1 MIRKMMMACLKN
13 ATPPVDDLVYIN
25 WNLNSNLTIVNGND
39 FRPIGSDARGWSK
52 SFIPAGGVG
61 EIRGRSHISIFGLDT
76 EPVDLS
82 YAEVDYG
89 VWCWVGNAGIFNNNT
104 STSDIPVPD
113 GTYLRVRTDGTLVHQ
128 EYSLDNGITWTH
140 IIDPLPQPNV
150 KLFAKIS
157 TDPDEYLDDVY
168 GKGFEINYMNG
179 FEPLMM
185 DDYIS
190 SGQLTKPELGVWEIP
205 NSNGETSILTNYKLV
220 DGCMIAFRYSGTDD
234 YSVLGLHD
242 GDTIGNPFLG
252 LGGDGTDGLWG
263 QQFGDY
269 PNIDPGQIKA
279 GDWVIM
285 EYTDGG
291 TAATRVI
298 KAYKSSDGVT
308 LIPLNTGDMQMN
320 NVDPNSRVSAMLYS
334 YNSRGGSKLYYPQGK
349 GLMTVE

>member
-1 MIRKMMMACLKN
+1 MACLKN

-39 FRPIGSDARGWSK
+39 FRPIGSNALGWTRD
-52 SFIPAGGVG
+52 FIPVGGVG
-61 EIRGRSHISIFGLDT
+61 EIRGKSHISIFGLDIF
-76 EPVDLS
+76 EDSVHYSDIG
-82 YAEVDYG
+82 YG
-89 VWCWVGNAGIFNNNT
+89 VWRNIEGWASEFNDNIAGNGLY
-104 STSDIPVPD
+104 VPED
-113 GTYLRVRTDGTLVHQ
+113 TLLRVRTDGLLVHQ
-128 EYSLDNGITWTH
+128 EYSLDNGVTWIH
-140 IIDPLPQPNV
+140 FLEPLPQPNK
-150 KLFAKIS
+150 KLYGKIA
-157 TDPDEYLDDVY
+157 TDPGEWLDSVY
-168 GKGFEINYMNG
+168 GKGFEVNYMED
-179 FEPLMM
+179 FEPLII
-185 DDYIS
+185 DNYIY
-190 SGQLTKPELGVWEIP
+190 SGQLSKASNGIWEIP
-205 NSNGETSILTNYKLV
+205 NSNGETSILTNYRLV

-234 YSVLGLHD
+234 YSVLGLRD
-242 GDTIGNPFLG
+242 GNTIGNPFLG

-263 QQFGDY
+263 QQLGDY

-308 LIPLNTGDMQMN
+308 LTPLNTGDMQMN

-334 YNSRGGSKLYYPQGK
+334 YNSRGGSRLYYPQGK